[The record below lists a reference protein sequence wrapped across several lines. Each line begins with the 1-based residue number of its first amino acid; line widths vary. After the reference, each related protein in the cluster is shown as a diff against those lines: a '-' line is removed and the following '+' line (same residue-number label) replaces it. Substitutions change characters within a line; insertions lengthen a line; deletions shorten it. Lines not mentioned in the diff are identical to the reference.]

1 LPTWVQG
8 DEVHESQICVVFLE
22 FGVVRRGANAADIPA
37 PAPAT
42 APVYVPPRA
51 AVYNWTGFYVGA
63 MGGYG
68 WSNSQGNDLKGGF
81 AGGTIGYNAQFGN
94 FVVGVEGEG
103 AWADINQSASFL
115 GLVTATDR
123 IQAFGSLTGRAGVA
137 LDNVLIYGKG
147 GGAVASNKIS
157 VNVLGLAASDTQ
169 THWGYTVGGGVEWGF
184 APNWSVK
191 GEYLWAHYESQNYF
205 ASQFPPGFAS
215 GTFDVNT
222 VKLGVNYRFGWNA
235 APVTARY

>member
-1 LPTWVQG
+1 MKVRFALF
-8 DEVHESQICVVFLE
+8 FLSLVS
-22 FGVVRRGANAADIPA
+22 FSGVANAADIPA

-68 WSNSQGNDLKGGF
+68 WSKNNGNDLKGGF
-81 AGGTIGYNAQFGN
+81 GGGTIGYNAQFGN
-94 FVVGVEGEG
+94 FVVGIEGEG

-115 GLVTATDR
+115 GVVIATDR

-157 VNVLGLAASDTQ
+157 LTALGILGVNASDTQ

-184 APNWSVK
+184 TPNWSIK

-205 ASQFPPGFAS
+205 VNVAPPGFAS
-215 GTFDVNT
+215 GSFDVNT
-222 VKLGVNYRFGWNA
+222 VKLGVNYRFGWGA

>member
-1 LPTWVQG
+1 MKVRFALF
-8 DEVHESQICVVFLE
+8 FLSLVS
-22 FGVVRRGANAADIPA
+22 FAGVANAADIPA

-51 AVYNWTGFYVGA
+51 PVYNWTGFYVGA

-68 WSNSQGNDLKGGF
+68 WTSNNGNDLKGGF
-81 AGGTIGYNAQFGN
+81 AGGTIGGNAQFGN
-94 FVVGVEGEG
+94 FVVGIEGEG
-103 AWADINQSASFL
+103 AWADIEQSASFL

-123 IQAFGSLTGRAGVA
+123 IQAFGSLTGRLGVA
-137 LDNVLIYGKG
+137 IDNVLIYGKG
-147 GGAVASNKIS
+147 GGAVMSNKL
-157 VNVLGLAASDTQ
+157 NLGALGLTLSDTQ

-184 APNWSVK
+184 TPNWSVK
-191 GEYLWAHYESQNYF
+191 GEYLWTHYESQTYF
-205 ASQFPPGFAS
+205 ASLFPPGFDS

-222 VKLGVNYRFGWNA
+222 VKVGVNYRFGWD

>member
-1 LPTWVQG
+1 MKVRFALF
-8 DEVHESQICVVFLE
+8 FLSLVS
-22 FGVVRRGANAADIPA
+22 FAGVANAADIPA

-103 AWADINQSASFL
+103 AWADINQSASLFFL
-115 GLVTATDR
+115 TATDR

-157 VNVLGLAASDTQ
+157 LTGFGAGISDTQ

-191 GEYLWAHYESQNYF
+191 GEYLWAHYDSQTYF
-205 ASQFPPGFAS
+205 ASAFPPGFAS

-222 VKLGVNYRFGWNA
+222 VKLGVNYRFGWGA

>member
-1 LPTWVQG
+1 MRVRFALF
-8 DEVHESQICVVFLE
+8 FLSLIA
-22 FGVVRRGANAADIPA
+22 FAGAANAADIPA

-68 WSNSQGNDLKGGF
+68 WSNDNGNDLKGGF
-81 AGGTIGYNAQFGN
+81 AGGTIGGNAQFGN
-94 FVVGVEGEG
+94 FVVGIEAEG
-103 AWADINQSASFL
+103 AWADINQSASAFF

-137 LDNVLIYGKG
+137 FDNVLIYGKG
-147 GGAVASNKIS
+147 GGAVASNKITLGILG
-157 VNVLGLAASDTQ
+157 VNTSDTQ

-184 APNWSVK
+184 TPNWSVK

-205 ASQFPPGFAS
+205 ANVIPPGFAS

-222 VKLGVNYRFGWNA
+222 VKVGVNYRFGWGA

>member
-1 LPTWVQG
+1 MKVRFALF
-8 DEVHESQICVVFLE
+8 FLSLMSWA
-22 FGVVRRGANAADIPA
+22 GAAGAADIPA

-68 WSNSQGNDLKGGF
+68 WSTSQGNNLKGGF
-81 AGGTIGYNAQFGN
+81 AGGTIGGNAQFQN
-94 FVVGVEGEG
+94 FVVGIEAEG
-103 AWADINQSASFL
+103 AWADIEQSASGFF

-123 IQAFGSLTGRAGVA
+123 IQAFGSLTGRLGVA

-147 GGAVASNKIS
+147 GGAVASNKLS
-157 VNVLGLAASDTQ
+157 VTVLGLGASDTQ
-169 THWGYTVGGGVEWGF
+169 THFGYTVGGGVEWGVT
-184 APNWSVK
+184 PNWSVK

-205 ASQFPPGFAS
+205 ASLIPPGVAS

-222 VKLGVNYRFGWNA
+222 VKLGVNYRFGWD

>member
-1 LPTWVQG
+1 MKVRFALF
-8 DEVHESQICVVFLE
+8 FLSLIS
-22 FGVVRRGANAADIPA
+22 FAGAANAADIPA

-68 WSNSQGNDLKGGF
+68 WSNDNGNDLKGGF
-81 AGGTIGYNAQFGN
+81 AGGTIGGNAQFGN
-94 FVVGVEGEG
+94 FVVGIEAEG

-137 LDNVLIYGKG
+137 FDNVLIYGKG
-147 GGAVASNKIS
+147 GGAVASNKITLT
-157 VNVLGLAASDTQ
+157 VLGAGTSDTQ

-184 APNWSVK
+184 TPNWSVK

-205 ASQFPPGFAS
+205 VNVIPPGFAS

-222 VKLGVNYRFGWNA
+222 VKVGVNYRFGWDA

>member
-1 LPTWVQG
+1 MKVRFALF
-8 DEVHESQICVVFLE
+8 FLSLVS
-22 FGVVRRGANAADIPA
+22 FAGVADAADIPA

-68 WSNSQGNDLKGGF
+68 WSNNNGNDLKGGF
-81 AGGTIGYNAQFGN
+81 AGGTVGYNAQFQN
-94 FVVGVEGEG
+94 FVVGIEGEG
-103 AWADINQSASFL
+103 AWANINQSASAFF
-115 GLVTATDR
+115 VTVTDR
-123 IQAFGSLTGRAGVA
+123 IQAFGSLTGRVGVA

-147 GGAVASNKIS
+147 GGAVASNKLSI
-157 VNVLGLAASDTQ
+157 NGLGLVASDTQ
-169 THWGYTVGGGVEWGF
+169 THFGYTVGGGVEWGF

-191 GEYLWAHYESQNYF
+191 GEYLWAHYESKNYF
-205 ASQFPPGFAS
+205 PNVLGGFAS

-222 VKLGVNYRFGWNA
+222 VKLGVNYRFGWG

>member
-1 LPTWVQG
+1 MKVRFAL
-8 DEVHESQICVVFLE
+8 VFLSLMS
-22 FGVVRRGANAADIPA
+22 FGGAANAADIPA

-81 AGGTIGYNAQFGN
+81 AGGTIGGNAQFGN

-103 AWADINQSASFL
+103 AWADIEQSASGFF

-123 IQAFGSLTGRAGVA
+123 IQAFGSLTGRLGVA

-147 GGAVASNKIS
+147 GGALASNKLS
-157 VNVLGLAASDTQ
+157 VSGLGLVASDTQ
-169 THWGYTVGGGVEWGF
+169 THLGYTVGGGVEWGIT
-184 APNWSVK
+184 PNWSVK
-191 GEYLWAHYESQNYF
+191 GEYLWAHYESKNYF
-205 ASQFPPGFAS
+205 ASLVPPGIPS
-215 GTFDVNT
+215 GTLEVNT
-222 VKLGVNYRFGWNA
+222 VKFGVNYRFGWND
-235 APVTARY
+235 PVTARY

>member
-1 LPTWVQG
+1 MKVRFALF
-8 DEVHESQICVVFLE
+8 FLSLVS
-22 FGVVRRGANAADIPA
+22 FAGIANAADIPA

-68 WSNSQGNDLKGGF
+68 WSNNNGNDLKGGF
-81 AGGTIGYNAQFGN
+81 GGGTIGYNAQFGN
-94 FVVGVEGEG
+94 FVVGIEGEG
-103 AWADINQSASFL
+103 AWADINQSASLFF
-115 GLVTATDR
+115 VTATDR
-123 IQAFGSLTGRAGVA
+123 IQAFGSLTGRLGVA

-147 GGAVASNKIS
+147 GGAIASNKIS
-157 VNVLGLAASDTQ
+157 VTALGLVADDTQ
-169 THWGYTVGGGVEWGF
+169 THLGYTVGGGVEWGF

-205 ASQFPPGFAS
+205 TNQIPGGISS

-222 VKLGVNYRFGWNA
+222 VKVGVNYRFGWGA